1 MFQQNILNDAFEFD
15 YNRCQISKDAKTE
28 EAIAEIPILKEYL
41 RSHYKK
47 ILDCYKNL
55 SGYAGTSIW
64 QINQSTLLEFVN
76 SCPDLIDSTYEKNGL
91 LLQEKAVKSTI
102 IDRDEKVKNKNKN
115 IPENL
120 IRHQFLNLLVKVA
133 KDKYIT
139 RSKNY
144 FFLFFRSFFL
154 IYLFFLILN

>member
-1 MFQQNILNDAFEFD
+1 MDDAFEYD
-15 YNRCQISKDAKTE
+15 YNRCQLTKDAKTE
-28 EAIAEIPILKEYL
+28 EAIAEIIILKEYL
-41 RSHYKK
+41 RSMYKK

-55 SGYAGTSIW
+55 SGYSGSSIW

-76 SCPDLIDSTYEKNGL
+76 TCPDLIDSTYEKNGL

-102 IDRDEKVKNKNKN
+102 VDRDEKVKNKNKN

-133 KDKYIT
+133 RDKYIT
-139 RSKNY
+139 RSKIY
-144 FFLFFRSFFL
+144 FYYIFFLF
-154 IYLFFLILN
+154 

>member
-1 MFQQNILNDAFEFD
+1 M
-15 YNRCQISKDAKTE
+15 
-28 EAIAEIPILKEYL
+28 
-41 RSHYKK
+41 
-47 ILDCYKNL
+47 DCYKNL